1 MAAGYT
7 ALISLGVNQA
17 KSPKPIY
24 EKLLMR
30 QALTGIPGQ
39 VTSIILSALR
49 TYDFTLDQKKKK
61 NVYRSELY
69 KSL

>member
-7 ALISLGVNQA
+7 ALTSLGVNQA

-39 VTSIILSALR
+39 VTSRIPSALR
-49 TYDFTLDQKKKK
+49 TYDFIRDKKCLQIRIVKK
-61 NVYRSELY
+61 FVN
-69 KSL
+69 